1 MSRVEDSED
10 RYAAPKRRPIPIS
23 SNVYA
28 VVASLGLVALSVGAI
43 GLHSVYT
50 NNMQVRELE
59 EVANRAFFAEHAN
72 SLIYAVVMESR
83 GIYMSSEVTGRAQY
97 GANLIG
103 ILADLD
109 ANMASWSGHVAPEE
123 RGGFARAEER
133 AKEFIRFRTELVRI
147 GNEVGQVAARE
158 WGDNEANR
166 TNRQAFNREIAA
178 LATANY
184 EELARLRAGIKEY
197 STWQFVLTV
206 AMLVG
211 GILLAT
217 LLITLM
223 VGRHR
228 TDVAR
233 HVAFN
238 RELHQARDAAEAATR
253 AKSEFLATMSH
264 EIRTPMNGVIG
275 MIGLLMDT
283 ELSEEQRQLARIAR
297 ESADTLLKIINDIL
311 DYSKLEA
318 GKITLENVNFS
329 AEQLVDGVVSLLSAR
344 AMGKGL
350 SLSMNLAPEIPAWLR
365 GDPTRLRQILFN
377 LIGNAVKFTERGS
390 VSVIG
395 SHRALG
401 GRAVELRFEV
411 RDTGIGISEEAR
423 ARLFARFVQA
433 DSSTT
438 RKFGGTG
445 LGLAICKQLT
455 ELMGGEIGVNSQ
467 PGCGSSFHFTVRCTE
482 GEAPKVSDAMGG
494 KMASGLDGRKFRI
507 LVAEDN
513 SVNQLFI
520 KMLLGKLGH
529 FVDVVADGAEAVEAV
544 KRIPYDLVLMDIEM
558 PEMDGPTATKVIR
571 RLAPPIS
578 RVPIIALTANA
589 MMGQREEYLAAG
601 MDDYVTKPVDPSLL
615 LGAMA
620 RVMALVA
627 HQGSAGAAGGD
638 ERNGEMTPEEG
649 GREAVLPPAVPLF
662 DIAKLAELR
671 EAFGEIDLRTAL
683 ACIPDEGA
691 KCLNQIKAAVVAG
704 DLAAVRRAAHSLKG
718 MAGNFGASRLAAIS
732 RHIELETP
740 AIEAVVEKIGELESA
755 LDETRARIGKVA

>member
-1 MSRVEDSED
+1 MSCVEDSED

-72 SLIYAVVMESR
+72 SLIYAVVMELR

-197 STWQFVLTV
+197 STWQFVLTS
-206 AMLVG
+206 MLVG

-297 ESADTLLKIINDIL
+297 KSADTLLKIINDIL

-344 AMGKGL
+344 AISKGL

-423 ARLFARFVQA
+423 ARLFAQFVQA

-455 ELMGGEIGVNSQ
+455 ELMGGEIGMDSR
-467 PGCGSSFHFTVRCTE
+467 PGCGSSFHFTVRCAE
-482 GEAPKVSDAMGG
+482 GEASKVSDAMGG

-627 HQGSAGAAGGD
+627 HQGSAGW
-638 ERNGEMTPEEG
+638 RLEMT
-649 GREAVLPPAVPLF
+649 
-662 DIAKLAELR
+662 
-671 EAFGEIDLRTAL
+671 
-683 ACIPDEGA
+683 
-691 KCLNQIKAAVVAG
+691 
-704 DLAAVRRAAHSLKG
+704 
-718 MAGNFGASRLAAIS
+718 
-732 RHIELETP
+732 ET
-740 AIEAVVEKIGELESA
+740 E
-755 LDETRARIGKVA
+755 R